1 MRAAPGTIPP
11 RRSRL
16 GRGGDRVTLESVA
29 AEFALLAQRRAR
41 LQRQLDLLGRQ
52 ADAARGNLSRIE
64 LRLVALSGRMT
75 LPASRGTAPPSENP
89 PPAASP
95 ARPRAAARG
104 ALLEY

>member
-16 GRGGDRVTLESVA
+16 ARGGECATLEAVA

-52 ADAARGNLSRIE
+52 ADAARGNLSRVE
-64 LRLVALSGRMT
+64 SRLAALSGRMT
-75 LPASRGTAPPSENP
+75 LPDLRAAALRSGNP
-89 PPAASP
+89 PPAAP
-95 ARPRAAARG
+95 ARPRAGGRG